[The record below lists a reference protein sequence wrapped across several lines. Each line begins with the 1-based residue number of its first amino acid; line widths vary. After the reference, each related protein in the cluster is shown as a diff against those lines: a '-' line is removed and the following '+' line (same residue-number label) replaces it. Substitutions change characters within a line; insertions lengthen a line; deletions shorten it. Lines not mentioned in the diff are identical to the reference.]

1 LLYAYVCEKKVIAI
15 SISDCIFTLMK
26 RIPKKLAQR
35 LEERHND
42 ASYRR
47 LKSPLGL
54 VDFSSND
61 YLGFARSG
69 QLLQRAAELS
79 RQEESIRNGATGSR
93 LLSGNHSLYQQAESL
108 VANSLRADRA
118 LIYNSGYD
126 ANIGLLS
133 AVPQREDLVLY
144 DELVHASIR
153 DGLLM
158 SRAKNIKF
166 RHNDLGHLAS
176 LLERFDKQEVYVVT
190 ESVFSMDGDM
200 PDLTELTGLCTR
212 FGARLVLDE
221 AHAIGFTRAG
231 LCCELG
237 LESQVFARIITFG
250 KALGCHGA
258 AVLGSE
264 DLIDFLINFSRSF
277 IYTTALPPH
286 SVGGIIAATEM
297 LNSDAGTLAIESL
310 RRNIE
315 SFRHLVSQATIDK
328 QFSTGK
334 TAIQTFNCRGNAESL
349 NLSKVLESHGLD
361 VRPIRYP
368 TVPRGME
375 RLRIVLHSFNTEEQ
389 IDSLVHAL
397 ISVAKSS

>member
-1 LLYAYVCEKKVIAI
+1 MQRL
-15 SISDCIFTLMK
+15 
-26 RIPKKLAQR
+26 PKKLAQKI
-35 LEERHND
+35 EGRHKE
-42 ASYRR
+42 ASHRR

-61 YLGFARSG
+61 YLGFAGSC
-69 QLLQRAAELS
+69 QLSQRAAELS
-79 RQEESIRNGATGSR
+79 MQAESIMNGATGSR
-93 LLSGNHSLYQQAESL
+93 LLSGNHTLYQQAESI
-108 VANSLRADRA
+108 VANSFRADMA

-133 AVPQREDLVLY
+133 AVPQRGDLVLY

-158 SRAKNIKF
+158 SSAKNIKF

-176 LLERFDKQEVYVVT
+176 LLEKFDEQEVYVVT
-190 ESVFSMDGDM
+190 ESLFSMDGDM
-200 PDLTELTGLCTR
+200 PDLSELTSLCNR

-221 AHAIGFTRAG
+221 AHAIGLTRAG
-231 LCCELG
+231 LACELG

-264 DLIDFLINFSRSF
+264 GLIDYLVNFSRSF

-286 SVGGIIAATEM
+286 SLACIIAATEM
-297 LNSDAGTLAIESL
+297 LNSDIGTSAIESL
-310 RRNIE
+310 HHNIG
-315 SFRHLVSQATIDK
+315 SFRSVVSQASVDK

-334 TAIQTFNCRGNAESL
+334 TAIQVFNCLGNAQSL
-349 NLSKVLESHGLD
+349 NLSKVLEDLGLD

-368 TVPRGME
+368 TVPKGRE
-375 RLRIVLHSFNTEEQ
+375 RLRIVLHSFNTKEQ
-389 IDSLVHAL
+389 IDLLVNSLINAGKN
-397 ISVAKSS
+397 S

>member
-1 LLYAYVCEKKVIAI
+1 M
-15 SISDCIFTLMK
+15 SDCIFTLMQ
-26 RIPKKLAQR
+26 RLPKKLTQR
-35 LEERHND
+35 IKGRHND
-42 ASYRR
+42 ASFRR
-47 LKSPLGL
+47 LKNPLGL

-61 YLGFARSG
+61 YLGFARSS
-69 QLLQRAAELS
+69 QLSQRATELS
-79 RQEESIRNGATGSR
+79 MQAESSVNGATGSR
-93 LLSGNHSLYQQAESL
+93 LLSGNHALYQQAESL
-108 VANSLRADRA
+108 VANSFRADRA

-133 AVPQREDLVLY
+133 AVPQRGDVVLY

-176 LLERFDKQEVYVVT
+176 LLERFDEQEVYVVT

-200 PDLTELTGLCTR
+200 PDLSELTGLCHR
-212 FGARLVLDE
+212 FNARLVLDE
-221 AHAIGFTRAG
+221 AHAIGFTKAG
-231 LCCELG
+231 LACELG
-237 LESQVFARIITFG
+237 LEGQVFARIITFG

-264 DLIDFLINFSRSF
+264 DLIEFLINFSRSF

-286 SVGGIIAATEM
+286 SLACIIAATEL
-297 LNSDAGTLAIESL
+297 LNAETGTSAIESL
-310 RRNIE
+310 HRNIG
-315 SFRHLVSQATIDK
+315 SFRAKISQTSVDS
-328 QFSTGK
+328 QFSISK
-334 TAIQTFNCRGNAESL
+334 TAIQAFRCRGNTEALS
-349 NLSKVLESHGLD
+349 LSKLLESHGLD

-389 IDSLVHAL
+389 IDLLVNSLINAG
-397 ISVAKSS
+397 KNN